1 MLSKTFAGALVSSTF
16 ALAGAAHADI
26 GPYIG
31 ASLGQ
36 TTFKD
41 SEHVPNGLGG
51 TVTLHLDEN
60 DTSYKLYGG
69 YMILPFLG
77 IEGGYVDFGDAS
89 KNLGAANAK
98 LDLSADGWEIFAVG
112 NLPLG
117 PLDLF
122 AKAGVL
128 SYDARLKVRVNGTT
142 VASGSDSDEVGAYGV
157 GAAVGLGALKVRA
170 EYTMYDVSNIDD
182 LYMVSAGV
190 TYSF

>member
-1 MLSKTFAGALVSSTF
+1 MLSKTFVGAFVGSTF
-16 ALAGAAHADI
+16 AFAGAAYADT
-26 GPYIG
+26 GLYVG

-41 SEHVPNGLGG
+41 SEHVPDGFGG
-51 TVTLHLDEN
+51 TVSLHLDES

-69 YMILPFLG
+69 YMILPFFGL
-77 IEGGYVDFGDAS
+77 EGGYVDFGDAS

-98 LDLSADGWEIFAVG
+98 LDISADGWEIFAVG
-112 NLPLG
+112 DLPLG

-122 AKAGVL
+122 AKVGVL
-128 SYDARLKVRVNGTT
+128 SYDAKLKGRVNGAT
-142 VASGSDSDEVGAYGV
+142 VASASDSDQVGAYGV
-157 GAAVGLGALKVRA
+157 GAAVGLGGLKVRA

-182 LYMVSAGV
+182 LYMISAGV